1 MKAMMKQM
9 NQRLAKLEKENTQLK
24 SQVQKS
30 KTSTVAKTTTPKQK
44 KTIAVAKTEATNE
57 ETQAHVEKFA
67 EATVVKSK
75 VPVLEFSGK
84 HYLGFVSSEVTV
96 MTEQTDLKPEETI
109 CQLKGIFGENLKD
122 YFRITLDTFQNTED
136 DGDGG

>member
-1 MKAMMKQM
+1 MKKIVLSTVAITMLALTGANADSSSDIAEMKAMMQQM

-44 KTIAVAKTEATNE
+44 TIAVTKTEATNE

-67 EATVVKSK
+67 EATSEYIQKYLYLNSAGNTIL
-75 VPVLEFSGK
+75 VL
-84 HYLGFVSSEVTV
+84 
-96 MTEQTDLKPEETI
+96 
-109 CQLKGIFGENLKD
+109 
-122 YFRITLDTFQNTED
+122 
-136 DGDGG
+136 